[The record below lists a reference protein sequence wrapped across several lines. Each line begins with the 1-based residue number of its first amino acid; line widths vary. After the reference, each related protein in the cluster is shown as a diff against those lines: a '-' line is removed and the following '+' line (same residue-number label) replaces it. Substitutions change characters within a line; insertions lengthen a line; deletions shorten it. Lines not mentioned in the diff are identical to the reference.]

1 MYALV
6 TTNHMFKEGTGG
18 GRLSTFLRNRRFMII
33 DPKFRVDDEAEEAMA
48 TAEVKI
54 AGNCLPLKQLSRKA
68 RSAFKRTKTSVSSIL
83 KGSLS
88 LLTRSQS
95 TTAQKPRRKTVSWET
110 AVTQ

>member
-1 MYALV
+1 M
-6 TTNHMFKEGTGG
+6 
-18 GRLSTFLRNRRFMII
+18 STFLRNRRFMII
-33 DPKFRVDDEAEEAMA
+33 DPKYRVDDESEEAMT

-95 TTAQKPRRKTVSWET
+95 TTAEKPRRKTVSWET